1 MSKLI
6 TLLALLVVVSS
17 TTERSPQERK
27 SQESAEAVELSR
39 LESVCNDAYDLARF
53 NKRAV
58 TILLTR
64 RAP

>member
-39 LESVCNDAYDLARF
+39 LESVWNDAYDLARF